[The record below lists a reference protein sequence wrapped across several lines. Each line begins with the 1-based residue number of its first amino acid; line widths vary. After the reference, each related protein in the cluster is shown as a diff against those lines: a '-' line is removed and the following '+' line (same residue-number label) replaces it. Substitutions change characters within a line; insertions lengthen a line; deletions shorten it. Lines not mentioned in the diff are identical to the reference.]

1 MATIA
6 TNERRRAEKEE
17 RQRLVLQLAK
27 ERRTAQEIARTVWYM
42 TNRRVTVATVRKD
55 IAELKAQGLL
65 GATKQRES
73 LVSIPEK
80 MDGSRALD
88 TRDYC
93 D

>member
-1 MATIA
+1 MAGIA

-27 ERRTAQEIARTVWYM
+27 ERRTAQEIARTVWCM

-65 GATKQRES
+65 GAPKQREL

-80 MDGSRALD
+80 RDGSRALD

>member
-65 GATKQRES
+65 GATKQREL

-88 TRDYC
+88 TMDYC